1 MSLPRTF
8 ALICAFVPMLAVAA
22 PAAGAESLSG
32 GWSGGGKVFYGGTRE
47 KASCRARFS
56 KTGGSSYSMSASCAT
71 PSGRVDQSAS
81 IHSVGA
87 NRFSGSF
94 HNSQYGV
101 SGSISISVSGGS
113 MSVSLSGDGGGGS
126 LRLHRN

>member
-1 MSLPRTF
+1 MSLPRTL
-8 ALICAFVPMLAVAA
+8 ALMIAFTPTLAIAA
-22 PAAGAESLSG
+22 PATGAESLSG
-32 GWSGGGKVFYGGTRE
+32 GWSGGGKVFYGETRE

-71 PSGRVDQSAS
+71 PSGRVDQSGS
-81 IHSVGA
+81 VHSVGG
-87 NRFSGSF
+87 NRYAGSF

-113 MSVSLSGDGGGGS
+113 MSVSLSGDGGSGS
-126 LRLHRN
+126 LHLHRN